1 MPAAR
6 NWSWMLSQA
15 TSFWKLSALSTWSV
29 IWWRRG
35 DLEVSRRHFLAKWAT
50 KFPQS
55 TGQLLTRSWSIMRM
69 VEKLPAKFAVCAFH
83 WNAWLQPFTVF
94 GDCTVAQAKPLGWGD
109 SGKFVFVRYAL
120 RLDDAC
126 YIYTHCTYMCKN
138 MYYTVYAG
146 LATLSFCFDKL
157 FASALNMFLWHH
169 LAKALISF
177 ENPFLRKGGPWREH
191 SPLRIYIYT
200 YYIYI
205 IYVIIYNKYHVYIYI
220 YIIQIVSCKGESGC
234 NMKD

>member
-1 MPAAR
+1 MINHENGREVAGKICCVCFSLECLTPTLH
-6 NWSWMLSQA
+6 S
-15 TSFWKLSALSTWSV
+15 
-29 IWWRRG
+29 IWRLHR
-35 DLEVSRRHFLAKWAT
+35 
-50 KFPQS
+50 
-55 TGQLLTRSWSIMRM
+55 
-69 VEKLPAKFAVCAFH
+69 
-83 WNAWLQPFTVF
+83 
-94 GDCTVAQAKPLGWGD
+94 CTAKPLGWGD

-191 SPLRIYIYT
+191 SPLRIYIHIL
-200 YYIYI
+200 YIY
-205 IYVIIYNKYHVYIYI
+205 YLCYNI
-220 YIIQIVSCKGESGC
+220 
-234 NMKD
+234 